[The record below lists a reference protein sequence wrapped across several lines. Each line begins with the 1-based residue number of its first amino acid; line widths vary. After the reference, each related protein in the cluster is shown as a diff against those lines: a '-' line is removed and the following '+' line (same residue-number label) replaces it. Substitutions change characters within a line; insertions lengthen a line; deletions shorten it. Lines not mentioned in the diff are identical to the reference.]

1 MATRI
6 VARCPHCRGRFPWD
20 RKLGFPSKCPLPGC
34 DYVAKEVDDKV
45 IPMPMIR
52 HATTNTPDRVYREME
67 KSSEARAQMAA
78 DVAGVP
84 VSEMANLKMTNMR
97 DNVREGETYAMPV
110 SNDVTKQMDA
120 LKTRG
125 GQFGF
130 VGSEGAGFATG
141 TATGAIKVGDVT
153 VHGVEPRA
161 GSRAMTNIQRM
172 MGK

>member
-45 IPMPMIR
+45 IPMPMIC

-67 KSSEARAQMAA
+67 RSSEVRAQMAA
-78 DVAGVP
+78 EAAGVP

-97 DNVREGETYAMPV
+97 DNVQVGENYAMPV
-110 SNDVTKQMDA
+110 VNDVTRQMDA
-120 LKTRG
+120 LKSQG

-130 VGSEGAGFATG
+130 VGGDGAGFATG
-141 TATGAIKVGDVT
+141 TATGAIKINDKT
-153 VHGVEPRA
+153 VQGIEPRA
-161 GSRAMTNIQRM
+161 GSRAMSNIQRM